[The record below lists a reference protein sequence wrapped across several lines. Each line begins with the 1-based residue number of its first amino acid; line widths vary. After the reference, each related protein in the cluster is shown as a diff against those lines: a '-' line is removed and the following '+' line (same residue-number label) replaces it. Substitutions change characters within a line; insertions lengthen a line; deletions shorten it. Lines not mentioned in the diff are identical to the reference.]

1 MIESPQP
8 GRPDTGYDQEAGHAE
23 AAHPGPREYIVIAI
37 VLAVVTGLEV
47 ALFYLNFLPSSVV
60 VASLLVLMVIKFSLV
75 VLWFMHLRFESP
87 IFKRLFV
94 TGVILALSIFL
105 AVLVMFRRDAVTS
118 SLSVAFVVVLLF
130 FFLIRPRLLRRARA

>member
-1 MIESPQP
+1 
-8 GRPDTGYDQEAGHAE
+8 
-23 AAHPGPREYIVIAI
+23 
-37 VLAVVTGLEV
+37 
-47 ALFYLNFLPSSVV
+47 V
-60 VASLLVLMVIKFSLV
+60 VASLLVLMVLKFSLV

-118 SLSVAFVVVLLF
+118 SLSVAFVLVLLF